1 MSFERFAK
9 LTLVSIF
16 LIIVA
21 GAVVRMTGS
30 GMGCPDWPKCF
41 GLVIPPTSIDQIEW
55 DSGKTFSEG
64 QMIIFEEQLW
74 SANTNFVSADSYNQN
89 NWTLYTKHD
98 YASFNPAHTWTEY
111 VNRLIGAVSGGFTFI
126 MLFMSF
132 RYWKT
137 HRNIVSL
144 SALVVF
150 LMGFQGWLGA
160 TVVYSVL
167 QPVQITIHMLMAL
180 LIVALMVYLISELP
194 SEKKME
200 TLRYDPVIRKLLVAA
215 LVLSIIQIALGTQ
228 VRQLIDEISSSFD
241 YGQRELWLGL
251 VGNTFKVHR
260 SFAIVL
266 VVVNGLLFI
275 RNYKF
280 SLGYTLPKYIL
291 GVILVE
297 VFSGVVLSY
306 MDMMA
311 LMQPIHMVAACV
323 LFVLQIALFFQIKK
337 QRSQVSLDS

>member
-41 GLVIPPTSIDQIEW
+41 GLVVPPTSIDQIEW
-55 DSGKTFSEG
+55 DSGKNFSKG

-74 SANTNFVSADSYNQN
+74 SAKNDFISSDVYNQN

-111 VNRLIGAVSGGFTFI
+111 VNRLIGAVSGLFTFI
-126 MLFMSF
+126 MLLMSF
-132 RYWKT
+132 RYWEAK
-137 HRNIVSL
+137 RKIVYL

-160 TVVYSVL
+160 RVVYSVL
-167 QPVQITIHMLMAL
+167 QPAQITIHMLMAL
-180 LIVALMVYLISELP
+180 VIVTFMVYLISEIPKSNKKP
-194 SEKKME
+194 SYVNDKGLKRILM
-200 TLRYDPVIRKLLVAA
+200 VAI
-215 LVLSIIQIALGTQ
+215 VLSFIQIALGTQ

-251 VGNTFKVHR
+251 VGSTFVIHR

-266 VVVNGLLFI
+266 MLVNALLFW
-275 RNYKF
+275 RNYKL
-280 SLGYTLPKYIL
+280 SLGFK
-291 GVILVE
+291 LVNA
-297 VFSGVVLSY
+297 VFTVVLIEIISGVTLAY
-306 MDMMA
+306 FDMMA
-311 LMQPIHMVAACV
+311 IMQPVHMVVATV
-323 LFVLQIALFFQIKK
+323 LFVLQIALYFQLKK
-337 QRSQVSLDS
+337 SLIQQ